1 MNTNGN
7 ENTFRDDKAD
17 SIIKVGDTFFDIK
30 TCFAFSFEDDP
41 NGYLFMKARS
51 VYDVSKSLLI
61 PVPDSNALHR
71 TFLQLEYFL
80 NPQLT
85 TSLKQLVD
93 EILAI
98 KNQAFYEE
106 AKQPPVRKKQ
116 VKKKGDS

>member
-1 MNTNGN
+1 MNSNGN
-7 ENTFRDDKAD
+7 ENTFRDDKAN

-41 NGYLFMKARS
+41 EGFLFMKARS

-61 PVPDSNALHR
+61 PIPDSNALHR

-93 EILAI
+93 EILSI
-98 KNQAFYEE
+98 KNQAFYEKC
-106 AKQPPVRKKQ
+106 KQPA
-116 VKKKGDS
+116 VKKTTKKKKDS